1 MKPHL
6 PAYLFQAL
14 LATCVAVLTTNFP
27 VFADI
32 PWNYRQVDI
41 TDAGQLAS
49 YTKSDYI
56 AFIISTDIMDSA
68 YGMTGAHQY
77 WTDDALHTH
86 VLTFEE
92 IESTSNGGALSISSA
107 LVVEHLQELSFFQ
120 NVSGSTY
127 RLSGGAIYGDYTSVI
142 TLSDNDSVTFNGNT
156 SSYDGG
162 AIAASGSLNLTNNGS
177 VTFCENHASDGAG
190 GAIFVGKNNSC
201 SAIISGNDS
210 VTFSGNTAYYSG
222 GGAIY
227 ASNTLT
233 LSENGSV
240 TFSGNTASSGGAI
253 DAVNSTSVITLRDNG
268 SVTFSGNTAA
278 SYGGAIYAQGTL
290 NLAGNETVTFSE
302 NNTSYYAGGAIY
314 AKGTL
319 NLTGNGIVTFSKNT
333 SPSSGGAIYG
343 DSSSVITLRDNGSVT
358 FSENTASNHGGAIDA
373 QGTLNLVGN
382 KTVTFNGN
390 TSSYDGGAISA
401 STFNLTDNG
410 NVTFSG
416 NNVGAIYGNSGSV
429 ITLSDNGSVTFNGNT
444 SYRPGGAIHG
454 DIKST
459 LNLTGNRIVT
469 FSQNTS
475 SSSGGAIYGNSDSV
489 ITLSDNDSVTF
500 SGNTA
505 YHSGGAIYASD
516 TLNLTGNGT
525 VTFSENFTTDESEPK
540 GGAICAS
547 DTRSVSFTGNDA
559 VTFRGNYEKK
569 GSDDSATYRLR
580 SVAIFGSTLTLAA
593 GEGQDITFYDT
604 LYAYTSSKVSF
615 NAKYVDKD
623 GVTRNAMGDIVFSG
637 AHAEEDLRKLKPN
650 FKPQELMDSLTTEVY
665 VTTNLYG
672 GRLCI
677 EDGAIYRGR
686 GINVAANSTASLR
699 LAGGALDQ
707 AGYNVVLN
715 AGTTLDLIG
724 ANSITVATLD
734 MKDGSTMTF
743 TLGETNLS
751 TAALTLTGT
760 FNQGGSLAINLA
772 DGDSVEAYEKY
783 ALITMSS
790 GTTPATWDTSRIAV
804 SGLHA
809 TVSDL
814 SWESGTLYLT
824 VPLQPLP
831 ITWTG
836 YESSVWDTSSLNW
849 ESNGSAST
857 YKDSVD
863 VVFGDTGAGMVT
875 LTGEL
880 APESVLV
887 ENGAEHDYSFAGEGS
902 LVGATALTKRGEGK
916 LTIATANTYTGGA
929 VVEGGTLVVGN
940 SAALGTGSVAMRAG
954 VLDLGGNT
962 IANNVTT
969 QGEVSIANGGI
980 AGNVSM
986 SDTMLEIEHDVTISG
1001 KITASSEN
1009 LIAVDAGATLSIS
1022 QTIANTG
1029 SYLEIAG
1036 AVDVSNIAGTKVGES
1051 SYIGG
1056 AVLGNGFEQSNMRIQ
1071 VISDSKTSRH
1081 DISEASFIYKG
1092 AEVELD
1098 STCAFNVGETDYTAF
1113 YVNSGTESL
1122 GTALDGAESAQV
1134 ELAGVVMK
1142 SGTELAVDRN
1152 ANTDLIQVKSG
1163 KATINI
1169 AEGVTLSETNATRTD
1184 FILQGAG
1191 QYQLASGSTSL
1202 GATLGENWK
1211 GAVQLVDVAVFEDFD
1226 LNQYG
1231 KAGSVVRMDGASV
1244 KLAPSNNVPFLPTL
1258 ELTGDGMT
1266 ITGCYAGETYIFA
1279 GGVIG
1284 DGDFVYNPTSLQH
1297 KQTYI
1302 FTGDVSQWTGAYESK
1317 ANKTSTLKFYGDAA
1331 EMGAA
1336 ILQTAG
1342 TVNVEVGNGED
1353 DFATIFD
1360 KEVNVSSLKV
1370 MDKAAATLAAASTV
1384 TGSIE
1389 VDGSLMIGGEGQL
1402 HLGSAATIQ
1411 AVGASAT
1418 ATITGADISSALLRA
1433 NGKEKAELSGV
1444 SIATAASFTIE
1455 DVKLAGSL
1463 IDVGEDT
1470 MLTLRG
1476 VEISADSRITDATA
1490 SVFLEGTEAFLTASN
1505 TDVSE
1510 VSVGL
1515 KDITFYRAGD
1525 TETWMTL
1532 PHDVSLVSLSSELFT
1547 RLTLTGTDLWLD
1559 LTDLAD
1565 EVGAATV
1572 FSISFTDGALFDVD
1586 NLRVYA
1592 TLNGVDYLDGY
1603 TTQQSGTATTLY
1615 FSEQIPEPTTSTLSL
1630 LALSALAGRR
1640 KKQ

>member
-120 NVSGSTY
+120 NVSGSGY
-127 RLSGGAIYGDYTSVI
+127 MLCGGAIYGDYTSVI
-142 TLSDNDSVTFNGNT
+142 TLSDNVSVTFNGNT
-156 SSYDGG
+156 SYWSGG

-177 VTFCENHASDGAG
+177 VTFCENRASNGAG

-210 VTFSGNTAYYSG
+210 VTFSGNN

-240 TFSGNTASSGGAI
+240 TFSENTASNHGGAI
-253 DAVNSTSVITLRDNG
+253 YAVNSTSVITLRDNG
-268 SVTFSGNTAA
+268 SVTFNGNTS
-278 SYGGAIYAQGTL
+278 SYGGGAIDAQGTL
-290 NLAGNETVTFSE
+290 NLAGNETVTFS
-302 NNTSYYAGGAIY
+302 
-314 AKGTL
+314 
-319 NLTGNGIVTFSKNT
+319 KNT
-333 SPSSGGAIYG
+333 ASSGGAIYG

-358 FSENTASNHGGAIDA
+358 FSENTASYGGAIYA

-416 NNVGAIYGNSGSV
+416 NNGGAIYGNSGSV

-444 SYRPGGAIHG
+444 SYWPGGAIHG

-475 SSSGGAIYGNSDSV
+475 SSGGGAIYAKGTLNLTGNGIVTFSKNTASSGGAICGDSNSSSV

-580 SVAIFGSTLTLAA
+580 SVAIIRSTLTLAA

-604 LYAYTSSKVSF
+604 LYATTSSKVSF

-836 YESSVWDTSSLNW
+836 YESSVWDTTSLNW

-1302 FTGDVSQWTGAYESK
+1302 FTGDVSQWTGAYES
-1317 ANKTSTLKFYGDAA
+1317 AGNKTSTLKFYGDAA

-1370 MDKAAATLAAASTV
+1370 MDRASAMLAAASTV

-1389 VDGSLMIGGEGQL
+1389 ADGSLMIGGEGQL
-1402 HLGSAATIQ
+1402 HLGSAATIR
-1411 AVGASAT
+1411 AVGASAP
-1418 ATITGADISSALLRA
+1418 ATITGADIRSAMLSA
-1433 NGKEKAELSGV
+1433 NGEEKAELSGV

-1463 IDVGEDT
+1463 IDVGENT

-1532 PHDVSLVSLSSELFT
+1532 THDVSLVSLSSELFT

-1565 EVGAATV
+1565 EVGIATV
-1572 FSISFTDGALFDVD
+1572 FSISFMDGALFDVD
-1586 NLRVYA
+1586 SLRVYA
-1592 TLNGVDYLDGY
+1592 TLNGEKYLDGY
-1603 TTQQSGTATTLY
+1603 TTQQSGGATTLY
-1615 FSEQIPEPTTSTLSL
+1615 FSKQIPEPTTCTLSL
-1630 LALSALAGRR
+1630 LALAALAGRR
-1640 KKQ
+1640 RKQ